1 MIITANKVFTFD
13 NQPQNIT
20 QCSRTILAYLEP
32 MLAQRGQARALL
44 LRSKFIIGEL
54 LNNAVKHSGAE
65 ETQIHIEWKENTL
78 TISKVDTGAP
88 FNLVA
93 EIAKQD
99 AQLIVSSDVMHLLY
113 AVKRDENTVSFFCKE
128 NLTFELDVNKLAEH
142 LGLLII
148 TKAAD
153 EFTYNYQDHTNIF
166 TVKLNLG
173 R

>member
-1 MIITANKVFTFD
+1 MTANYVFTFD
-13 NQPQNIT
+13 NRPENIT

-32 MLAQRGQARALL
+32 LLTENGQSRALL
-44 LRSKFIIGEL
+44 LRAKFIVGEL
-54 LNNAVKHSGAE
+54 LNNAVKHSGTEKTDIEVSLE
-65 ETQIHIEWKENTL
+65 EKVL
-78 TISKVDTGAP
+78 TINKIDTGAP
-88 FNLVA
+88 FNLVSKI
-93 EIAKQD
+93 EKQD

-113 AVKRDENTVSFFCKE
+113 AIKKDENSVSFFCKE

-153 EFTYNYQDHTNIF
+153 EFTYHYHQPTNIF
-166 TVKLNLG
+166 TVKLNLS